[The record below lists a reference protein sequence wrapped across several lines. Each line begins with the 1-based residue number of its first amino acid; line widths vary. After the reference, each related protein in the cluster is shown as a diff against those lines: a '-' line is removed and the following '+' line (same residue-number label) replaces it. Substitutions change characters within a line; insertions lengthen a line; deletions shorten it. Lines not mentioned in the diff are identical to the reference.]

1 MSPYAG
7 SHISREIVEQ
17 EEKNRSNPNN
27 SVESKISDTLG
38 SSLPTSASLKRNQR
52 LPGFVSLPSRSPHT
66 GVSIGGENFQPS
78 VDTPPFVT
86 EFIEKTLQNATYD
99 SPEHL
104 QLRAENFFR
113 YIEAERAINLE
124 AGNAMR
130 QPDSPV
136 ARQSAHLTHLVR
148 GIWSKAELDPEIREQ
163 LHKEILDRK
172 NISADQIVKKSIRI
186 FKTGLNAMFARAEE
200 GPLTL
205 EQSQFGVEVSFVL
218 GRIAK
223 ELKSHSNLLSML
235 DKYSSSVAFYADRAG
250 THHLKD
256 AHGVNLSSDLGSK
269 IRDELGLPVM
279 LGTSGSGSDTAAT
292 AKFASNHQ
300 GVPLWADGL
309 TEDQGKR
316 ALIDAVFHHL
326 REQIAPIA
334 VKPAYDAMRVR
345 NGAETKTVDPF
356 MMFIHSYPEVSS
368 GVEMTLNE
376 ENGKDEPAMRRSS
389 KRVQE
394 RLNLFRNAK
403 IKMGES
409 SAQE

>member
-1 MSPYAG
+1 MIPSQTPPYAG
-7 SHISREIVEQ
+7 SHISREVVEQ

-27 SVESKISDTLG
+27 SVESKISDTAS

-52 LPGFVSLPSRSPHT
+52 LPGFVSLPNRSPHT
-66 GVSIGGENFQPS
+66 GVSIGGENFQPG
-78 VDTPPFVT
+78 VDTSPVVT
-86 EFIEKTLQNATYD
+86 KFIEETLQNATYN
-99 SPEHL
+99 SLEHL
-104 QLRAENFFR
+104 QLRAKNFLNH
-113 YIEAERAINLE
+113 IKAERAINLE
-124 AGNAMR
+124 ARNAMR

-148 GIWSKAELDPEIREQ
+148 GIWSKAELDPEVREQ
-163 LHKEILDRK
+163 LNKEILDRK

-186 FKTGLNAMFARAEE
+186 SKTDLNAMFARAEE

-218 GRIAK
+218 SRIAK

-279 LGTSGSGSDTAAT
+279 LGTSGAGSDTAAA
-292 AKFASNHQ
+292 AKFVSNHQ
-300 GVPLWADGL
+300 GMPLWADGL
-309 TEDQGKR
+309 TEEQGRR

-326 REQIAPIA
+326 REQVAPIA
-334 VKPAYDAMRVR
+334 IKPAYDVMRVR
-345 NGAETKTVDPF
+345 NGAEPKTVDPF
-356 MMFIHSYPEVSS
+356 MMFIHTYPEVSS
-368 GVEMTLNE
+368 VVEMTLNE

-389 KRVQE
+389 ERVQQ
-394 RLNLFRNAK
+394 RLNLFGDA
-403 IKMGES
+403 S
-409 SAQE
+409 